1 MSRIV
6 AMTLLAFLA
15 CQVCAGDVKKLS
27 YDCEKWTEGEP
38 PAEVFVVD
46 GSIRVQQK
54 DNNKVL
60 EIGSDPLVDGCALLG
75 SSANGSA
82 TIQARVWASKSGRSF
97 PRFGI
102 GVHGQSGYRLIV
114 FCAKKELQLVKNEQV
129 IVTVPYEWTS
139 DAWINLKLEALK
151 DTQDKWSIAGKAW
164 PAGGAEP
171 AEPQVKHAD
180 NALKGQGK
188 CSIRGTPFSGTPI
201 YFDDMKL
208 EIEG

>member
-15 CQVCAGDVKKLS
+15 CQARAGDVKKLS
-27 YDCEKWTEGEP
+27 YDCEKWAEGEP

-46 GSIRVQQK
+46 GSIRIQQK
-54 DNNKVL
+54 DNNKVI

-82 TIQARVWASKSGRSF
+82 SIQARVWASKSGRSF

-139 DAWINLKLEALK
+139 DAWINLKLEAMT
-151 DTQDKWSIAGKAW
+151 DAQDKWSIAGKAW
-164 PAGGAEP
+164 PAGAAEP
-171 AEPQVKHAD
+171 AEPQIKHVD
-180 NALKGQGK
+180 SALKGQGK